1 MLASIDFLTA
11 SYLQDFILVGPLI
24 LYRISFI
31 FLLKKNAGGRSILSI
46 EFLKKCKK
54 LKHM

>member
-31 FLLKKNAGGRSILSI
+31 FLLKNAGGRSILSI
-46 EFLKKCKK
+46 EFLKKKCKK
-54 LKHM
+54 LKNM